1 MSVENSRPR
10 MIIWRMRIARWV
22 PTSKITPSEY
32 VIFHCFSTATCN
44 NGCMNVIQYYFIR
57 SLYLLWGIVWVCW
70 RYLMWYNYN
79 TLSFLIG
86 CFAILGKSSI
96 TFVMSVCPSAHMEYL
111 GSHRVDFHELSHM
124 SIFRI
129 FFREYWNLIKIAQ
142 EQLVLYVKTKILIR
156 LYLAQF
162 FFEWEMFQ
170 QIL

>member
-22 PTSKITPSEY
+22 PTSKITPSGY
-32 VIFHCFSTATCN
+32 VIFHCFSTAACN
-44 NGCMNVIQYYFIR
+44 NGCMNVIQYYVIC
-57 SLYLLWGIVWVCW
+57 SLYLLWDILWVCW

-129 FFREYWNLIKIAQ
+129 SVENI
-142 EQLVLYVKTKILIR
+142 ET
-156 LYLAQF
+156 YLKSHKSKV
-162 FFEWEMFQ
+162 
-170 QIL
+170 